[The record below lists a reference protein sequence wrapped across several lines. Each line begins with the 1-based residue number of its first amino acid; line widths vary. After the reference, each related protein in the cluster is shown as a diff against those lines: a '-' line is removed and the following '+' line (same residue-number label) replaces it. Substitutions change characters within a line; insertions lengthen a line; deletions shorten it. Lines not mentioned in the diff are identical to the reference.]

1 MKLLLI
7 LLACVVPWLVN
18 ATAYAGVEAAD
29 RPSSMTTTREGPLS
43 AVNRSVAERRFRIP
57 RGIVVE
63 VNVQEGGDMPKGMS
77 NLMVS
82 TGDRLVPFDSEEG
95 RAIACEIA
103 VNTGGPGCQIKHR

>member
-29 RPSSMTTTREGPLS
+29 RSSSMTTTREGLS
-43 AVNRSVAERRFRIP
+43 AVNRSAAERRFRIP

-63 VNVQEGGDMPKGMS
+63 VKVQEGGDMPRGMS

-95 RAIACEIA
+95 REIACEIA